1 MLTAKQKFRPFLI
14 EKTEVL
20 AERRNGGSR
29 RKAEGEPLLSGLFRK
44 KEIYLGR
51 GSNVPQCVF
60 GGNKTGEKAQEKMN
74 TQQKQWEAA
83 QAKVEGIAHS
93 SDPQIRYRDE
103 RPIVTIRQ
111 MFDSSVEEF
120 SERTAFYVKDQPG
133 GPYRGITYREAG
145 QDVHELGTG
154 LLRLGLQGKH
164 IALVGESRYEWAAAY
179 LAITGGVGVAV
190 PIDKELP
197 SGELVQLI
205 RMAKAEAVV
214 FSRKYKDI
222 FLEAMESGDTSLRL
236 LICMD
241 EGDDKILSFRQ
252 ITEQGK
258 QLLSQG
264 DQSFQRAGD
273 EIDPKAMAILLFTS
287 GTTGIAKGVMLSQE
301 NICEDLMS
309 MVTLIH
315 IKKEDIFFSVLPIHH
330 TYECTCGFLCP
341 IYRGAGIAYCEGLR
355 YIVKNLAEAR
365 PTVLLAV
372 PMLLESFYKKIWG
385 QAKKS
390 GMEKKMRLVLKI
402 NRYTK
407 KIGLDLVP
415 KLLHRVTD
423 TFGGRMRL
431 MISGGAAIAPEV
443 IRGIQEFG
451 IIALQGYGLT
461 ECGPIAALNPDIDGK
476 PDSAGR
482 SIPDVLLRIDGAD
495 QEGIG
500 EICVKGKNVMLGY
513 YKDQEATDEV
523 IRDGWFHTGD
533 LGRMDQDGFLFITG
547 RKKNVIITK
556 NGKNVFPEEI
566 EYYLSKIPYVEE
578 SMVYGAESTAG
589 KAANA
594 GNPVNTAN
602 AGNSA
607 NAGNTSSAGNAAD
620 TANASNSAKAG
631 NAANLAGAG
640 KAAASSRAAGEMGET
655 LLFAAI
661 RADQEAVAE
670 KLGPDFTS
678 EQVEA
683 LLWQEIDA
691 LNATLPYFKRIKK
704 ISVREDAFEKNTA
717 QKIKRFAVE
726 NKK

>member
-1 MLTAKQKFRPFLI
+1 
-14 EKTEVL
+14 
-20 AERRNGGSR
+20 
-29 RKAEGEPLLSGLFRK
+29 
-44 KEIYLGR
+44 
-51 GSNVPQCVF
+51 
-60 GGNKTGEKAQEKMN
+60 MN

-83 QAKVEGIAHS
+83 RAKVQGIAES

-111 MFDSSVEEF
+111 MFDSSAEEF
-120 SERTAFYVKDQPG
+120 SDRTAFYVKDQPG
-133 GPYRGITYREAG
+133 GSYRTITYQEAQ
-145 QDVHELGTG
+145 QDVHGLGTG
-154 LLRLGLQGKH
+154 LLQLGLWRKP
-164 IALVGESRYEWAAAY
+164 IALVGESRYQWATAY
-179 LAITGGVGVAV
+179 LAITGGVGIAV

-197 SGELVQLI
+197 ADELVQLI
-205 RMAKAEAVV
+205 CLAKAEAVV
-214 FSRKYKDI
+214 FSRKYKNI
-222 FLEAMESGDTSLRL
+222 FLQAMESGNTSLKV

-241 EGDDKILSFRQ
+241 DGESDVLSLRQ

-258 QLLSQG
+258 KLIATG
-264 DQSFQRAGD
+264 DRSFHQAGCQ
-273 EIDPKAMAILLFTS
+273 IDPNAMAILLFTS

-341 IYRGAGIAYCEGLR
+341 IYRGAAIAYCEGLR

-385 QAKKS
+385 QARKS
-390 GMEKKMRLVLKI
+390 GMEKKMRLVLKL

-415 KLLHRVTD
+415 RLLHRVTD

-461 ECGPIAALNPDIDGK
+461 ECGPIAALNPDIGGK

-482 SIPDVLLRIDGAD
+482 SIPDVLLRIDEPD
-495 QEGIG
+495 RDGIG

-513 YKDQEATDEV
+513 YQNQEATDQV
-523 IRDGWFHTGD
+523 MQDGWFHTGD
-533 LGRMDQDGFLFITG
+533 LGRMDSDGFLFITG
-547 RKKNVIITK
+547 RKKNVIIAK

-578 SMVYGAESTAG
+578 SMVYGKKGTVRKADPAEEA
-589 KAANA
+589 
-594 GNPVNTAN
+594 V
-602 AGNSA
+602 SA
-607 NAGNTSSAGNAAD
+607 ERSVPAEQVASAETEAEE
-620 TANASNSAKAG
+620 S
-631 NAANLAGAG
+631 
-640 KAAASSRAAGEMGET
+640 GEI

-661 RADQEAVAE
+661 RVDQEAVSE
-670 KLGPDFTS
+670 KLGADVTS
-678 EQVEA
+678 LQVEA

-704 ISVREDAFEKNTA
+704 ISVRKDAFEKTTA
-717 QKIKRFAVE
+717 QKIKRFAEE

>member
-1 MLTAKQKFRPFLI
+1 
-14 EKTEVL
+14 
-20 AERRNGGSR
+20 
-29 RKAEGEPLLSGLFRK
+29 
-44 KEIYLGR
+44 
-51 GSNVPQCVF
+51 
-60 GGNKTGEKAQEKMN
+60 MN
-74 TQQKQWEAA
+74 TMHKQWEAA
-83 QAKVEGIAHS
+83 RAKVQGIAES

-133 GPYRGITYREAG
+133 GSYRGITYQEAQ
-145 QDVHELGTG
+145 QDVHGLGTR
-154 LLRLGLQGKH
+154 LLQLGLQGKP

-197 SGELVQLI
+197 ADELVQLI

-214 FSRKYKDI
+214 FSRKYKDT
-222 FLEAMESGDTSLRL
+222 FLQAMESGDTSLKL

-241 EGDDKILSFRQ
+241 DEKCGDFRSGGAVFETDSQAEETGGKPVGKKEGVFSLRQ
-252 ITEQGK
+252 LTEQGK
-258 QLLSQG
+258 RLMDAGDSSFQQAG
-264 DQSFQRAGD
+264 DQ
-273 EIDPKAMAILLFTS
+273 IDPRAMSILLFTS

-341 IYRGAGIAYCEGLR
+341 IYRGAAIAYCEGLR
-355 YIVKNLAEAR
+355 HIVKNLAESR

-385 QAKKS
+385 QARKS
-390 GMEKKMRLVLKI
+390 GMEKKMRLVLKL

-415 KLLHRVTD
+415 SLLHRVTD

-461 ECGPIAALNPDIDGK
+461 ECGPIAALNPDIHGK

-482 SIPDVLLRIDGAD
+482 SIPDVLLRIHEPD

-513 YKDQEATDEV
+513 YQNQKATDQV
-523 IRDGWFHTGD
+523 IQDGWFHTGD
-533 LGRMDQDGFLFITG
+533 LGRMDSDGFLFITG
-547 RKKNVIITK
+547 RKKNVIIAK

-578 SMVYGAESTAG
+578 SMVYGKEGT
-589 KAANA
+589 
-594 GNPVNTAN
+594 V
-602 AGNSA
+602 
-607 NAGNTSSAGNAAD
+607 
-620 TANASNSAKAG
+620 
-631 NAANLAGAG
+631 G
-640 KAAASSRAAGEMGET
+640 KAAAAETTVLAENAASANKVAGAEAEAGEPGEI

-661 RADQEAVAE
+661 RIDQEAVSE
-670 KLGPDFTS
+670 KLGSNFTS
-678 EQVEA
+678 QQVEA

-704 ISVREDAFEKNTA
+704 ISVREDAFEKTTA
-717 QKIKRFAVE
+717 QKIKRFAEE